1 MKNASSN
8 APLTLL
14 VAGGGTGGHIFPALE
29 VARAWQRLGDEQ
41 GREHDVVFVGTA
53 RGLETRLVPAA
64 GFSLELIRAAGLK
77 GIGGWR
83 FALNAVSL
91 APALWDSAA
100 ILRRRRPDV
109 ALGMGAYASGPVIL
123 AAVLAGIPS
132 AIFEPNIE
140 PGFTNRILGVM
151 VARLATAFDIT
162 AQRWGSRAVATGCPV
177 RAEFFEIAQ
186 KEHRPPFHILIT
198 GGSQGA
204 APVNQA
210 VIGALPLLNSW
221 RERLFLVHQ
230 AGERDYNSVRDAYAQ
245 QNFSAEVTPFIQN
258 MAERF
263 AQADLIVCR
272 AGAITAAEV
281 AASGRAAIFIPF
293 GAAADS
299 HQLRNAEWLEQEGA
313 ARLVPQNLLTSER
326 LVREISSLMDDPR
339 KLQEIERRV
348 RTLARPRAAERIA
361 GLLGGMAR
369 P

>member
-1 MKNASSN
+1 MNH
-8 APLTLL
+8 APNDYSVNLL

-29 VARAWQRLGDEQ
+29 VARAWQHLGDEQ
-41 GREHDVVFVGTA
+41 GRKRGVVFVGTA

-64 GFSLELIRAAGLK
+64 GFNLELIRAAGLK

-83 FALNAVSL
+83 FARNAASL

-100 ILRRRRPDV
+100 ILQRRRPDV
-109 ALGMGAYASGPVIL
+109 VLGMGAYASGPVIL

-132 AIFEPNIE
+132 MIFEPNLE

-151 VARLATAFDIT
+151 VTRIATAFDIT

-177 RAEFFEIAQ
+177 RAEFFEIAP
-186 KEHRPPFHILIT
+186 KEHRPPFQVLIT

-210 VIGALPLLNSW
+210 VVGALPLLKSW

-230 AGERDYNSVRDAYAQ
+230 TGERDYNSVRDAYAQ
-245 QNFSAEVTPFIQN
+245 HNFSAEVTPFIQN

-272 AGAITAAEV
+272 AGAITVAEV
-281 AASGRAAIFIPF
+281 AASGRTAIFIPF

-299 HQLRNAEWLEQEGA
+299 HQLRNAEWIAREGA
-313 ARLVPQNLLTSER
+313 GRLIPQNLLAPER
-326 LVREISSLMDDPR
+326 LASEISSLLNAPR
-339 KLQEIERRV
+339 ELQGIERRV
-348 RTLARPRAAERIA
+348 RALARPRAAEQIA
-361 GLLGGMAR
+361 VLLEEMAR

>member
-1 MKNASSN
+1 MKNAARDTPVN
-8 APLTLL
+8 LL

-29 VARAWQRLGDEQ
+29 VARAWRRLGEEH
-41 GREHDVVFVGTA
+41 GREHSVVFVGTA
-53 RGLETRLVPAA
+53 RGLEKRLVPAA
-64 GFSLELIRAAGLK
+64 GFSLELIRAACLK

-83 FALNAVSL
+83 FALNAASL

-123 AAVLAGIPS
+123 AAVLAGVPS
-132 AIFEPNIE
+132 MIFESNLE
-140 PGFTNRILGVM
+140 PGFTNRMLGVM
-151 VARLATAFDIT
+151 VTRVATAFDIT
-162 AQRWGSRAVATGCPV
+162 AQRWGSRAIAIGCPV
-177 RAEFFEIAQ
+177 RAEFFDAAPR
-186 KEHRPPFHILIT
+186 KHLPPFHVLIT

-210 VIGALPLLNSW
+210 VVAALPLLKSW

-230 AGERDYNSVRDAYAQ
+230 TGERDYNSVRDAYAQ
-245 QNFSAEVTPFIQN
+245 HNFSAEVTPFIQN

-313 ARLVPQNLLTSER
+313 ARVIPQDLLTPGR
-326 LVREISSLMDDPR
+326 LVCEISSLLDAPR
-339 KLQEIERRV
+339 ELQEIERRV
-348 RTLARPRAAERIA
+348 RALARPRAAERIA
-361 GLLGGMAR
+361 RLLEGMAR
-369 P
+369 Q